1 MMRRISKVDQFKKAK
16 RAERKMYASK
26 IDWYMT
32 QMEEAHA
39 ADNQH
44 EVSRCDTVIND
55 CLLQM
60 HKLKKFV

>member
-1 MMRRISKVDQFKKAK
+1 MMRRVSKVDQFKKAQQ
-16 RAERKMYASK
+16 AERKMYASK
-26 IDWYMT
+26 IDWYLT

-44 EVSRCDTVIND
+44 EVSRCNVVIND

>member
-1 MMRRISKVDQFKKAK
+1 MMRRISKVDQFKQAK
-16 RAERKMYASK
+16 QAERKMYASK
-26 IDWYMT
+26 IDWYLT

-44 EVSRCDTVIND
+44 EVSRCNVVIND

>member
-1 MMRRISKVDQFKKAK
+1 MRRVSKVDQFKKAK
-16 RAERKMYASK
+16 QAERKMYASK
-26 IDWYMT
+26 IDWYLT
-32 QMEEAHA
+32 QMEEART

-44 EVSRCDTVIND
+44 EVSRCDAVIND